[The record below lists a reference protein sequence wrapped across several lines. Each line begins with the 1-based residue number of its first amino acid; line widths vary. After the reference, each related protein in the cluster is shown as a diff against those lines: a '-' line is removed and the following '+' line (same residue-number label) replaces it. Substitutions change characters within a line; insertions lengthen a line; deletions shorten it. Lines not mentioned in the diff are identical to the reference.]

1 MIRVTTRQYSG
12 GEYDETFHDIDAVRM
27 GLEGV
32 TEGDSNLVLYDVND
46 DVVAMFSHWYMAQK
60 MEELVIKNLTGE
72 TVIKQFLKAQEEA
85 A

>member
-12 GEYDETFHDIDAVRM
+12 EKYDTTVHDIDAVRM
-27 GLEGV
+27 ELDGV
-32 TEGDSNLVLYDVND
+32 TEGDSNLVLYDAND

-60 MEELVIKNLTGE
+60 IFVIKNFAGE
-72 TVIKQFLKAQEEA
+72 TILKEA

>member
-12 GEYDETFHDIDAVRM
+12 GVNDTTVHDIDAVRM
-27 GLEGV
+27 GLEGE
-32 TEGDSNLVLYDVND
+32 TEGDSVLALYDAND